1 MVGRKERRLGLLAA
15 MQEALYRE
23 ERAPMEAGVVDA
35 VLLEHV

>member
-1 MVGRKERRLGLLAA
+1 MVGREERRLGKLAA

-23 ERAPMEAGVVDA
+23 ATAPMEAGVVDG